1 MIRKS
6 KIWAIL
12 LAVLFV
18 FSCVYTYNP
27 PVVKAA
33 GKPTVAY
40 STHIEKIGWQ
50 GMKRNG
56 DLAGTV
62 GQGKRLEAIK
72 INLENKPYSGNI
84 EYRTHVQSY
93 GWQPWVKN
101 GAVSGTSGKA
111 KRIEAIQIRLT
122 GDIANYYDVY
132 YRIQIQSY
140 GWLSWAKNGAYSG
153 SAGYAKRMEAIQ
165 VVLVEKGKSIDKAT
179 LNKQAKITSST
190 KTTNKPYV
198 VKTPNIQYST
208 HVQTYGW
215 QGYKMNG
222 QMSGTSGQ
230 SKRLEGIKINLVN
243 APYDGGI
250 RYKTH
255 IQSIGWQGWKQN
267 GAVSGTS
274 GQAKRLEAICIEL
287 TGQMAQYYDV
297 YYRVHAQSYGWL
309 NWAKNG
315 QKAGTE
321 GYAKRL
327 EGIQIVLVEKG
338 KAAPGK
344 TFKGIT
350 SASNSAY
357 LYNKVSKQTYLVDFK
372 TSYRNFHMGVREYD
386 YTALDTYGNK
396 YARSIMNL
404 GGKQSN
410 YGDPIHA
417 EYNINGQYDHLKF
430 TIAYADYDSFY
441 LNNEGRIMI
450 YADDRNIYSSGV
462 ITRNTRPISVDLD
475 FGGYVHYLKI
485 VWLSEDAYYRAPL
498 ILGTPILYK
507 TR

>member
-1 MIRKS
+1 MIHKS
-6 KIWAIL
+6 KILTFLVVIL
-12 LAVLFV
+12 LV
-18 FSCVYTYNP
+18 FSCVYSYNP
-27 PVVKAA
+27 IVVNAA

-40 STHIEKIGWQ
+40 TTHVEKIGWQ
-50 GMKRNG
+50 GMVRNG
-56 DLAGTV
+56 GLAGTV

-101 GAVSGTSGKA
+101 GAVSGTSGQA

-132 YRIQIQSY
+132 YRIQVQSY
-140 GWLSWAKNGAYSG
+140 GWLAWAKNGEYSG

-165 VVLVEKGKSIDKAT
+165 VVLVEKGKSIDKTT

-215 QGYKMNG
+215 QGYKING
-222 QMSGTSGQ
+222 EMSGTSGQ
-230 SKRLEGIKINLVN
+230 AKRLEGIKINLVN

-250 RYKTH
+250 RYRTH

-267 GAVSGTS
+267 GAISGTS
-274 GQAKRLEAICIEL
+274 GQSKRLEAICIEL

-297 YYRVHAQSYGWL
+297 YYRVHAQSFGWL

-321 GYAKRL
+321 EYAKRL

-344 TFKGIT
+344 NFKGIT

-357 LYNKVSKQTYLVDFK
+357 LYNNIVRQTYLTDLDINSHYSGWV
-372 TSYRNFHMGVREYD
+372 NEYN
-386 YTALDTYGNK
+386 YTGEDTYGNK
-396 YARSIMNL
+396 YPKSLMN
-404 GGKQSN
+404 GGENDESR
-410 YGDPIHA
+410 YTVFY

-430 TIAYADYDSFY
+430 TLAYAEYRSGY
-441 LNNEGRIMI
+441 NMNSGKIII
-450 YADDRNIYSSGV
+450 YADDVNIYTSDI
-462 ITRNTRPISVDLD
+462 ITRNTRPISVDIFFD
-475 FGGYVHYLKI
+475 SDYVHYLKI
-485 VWLSEDAYYRAPL
+485 VWKSEEYNAPL
-498 ILGTPILYK
+498 LIGTPILYK